1 MVNVCDR
8 AGAKED
14 LTTVPVMLSDISEVE
29 NTIPLTE
36 TSYLEVWL
44 RHRQWLEPVI
54 LKFEAEGWT
63 TISRLIIDR
72 CYFTTIYSPQA
83 ILKGDFESRVKISCF
98 VTTDQQDQPLRE
110 DIDVESFIT
119 SGRE

>member
-1 MVNVCDR
+1 MSASQNQSQSGPVNVCDR

-14 LTTVPVMLSDISEVE
+14 LTTVPVMPSDISEVE

-36 TSYLEVWL
+36 TSYLEIWL

-63 TISRLIIDR
+63 TISR
-72 CYFTTIYSPQA
+72 
-83 ILKGDFESRVKISCF
+83 
-98 VTTDQQDQPLRE
+98 
-110 DIDVESFIT
+110 
-119 SGRE
+119 